1 VFIKVLLENAVSATV
16 NPADFTLIVAPLTSL
31 VVILV
36 AIVLFIARKKDHADV
51 QVKNLEKQL
60 RSGSID
66 KKAFKG
72 KVKSLRKVKALDEE
86 MQKLKQLH
94 KDGKLDSETYSR
106 LWQILIRLR
115 MQEQGYANMAM
126 NSYVEKM
133 GLEKEQQ
140 CAEA

>member
-1 VFIKVLLENAVSATV
+1 
-16 NPADFTLIVAPLTSL
+16 
-31 VVILV
+31 VILV